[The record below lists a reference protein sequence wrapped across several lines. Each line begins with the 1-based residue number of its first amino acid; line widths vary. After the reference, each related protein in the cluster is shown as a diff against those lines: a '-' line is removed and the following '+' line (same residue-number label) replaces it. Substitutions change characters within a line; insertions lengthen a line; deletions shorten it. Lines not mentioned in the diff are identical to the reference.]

1 MAKVSG
7 RLFILSAPSGT
18 GKTSLTKSLIQKNIN
33 LSLSISYTSRRMRPT
48 EVEGHDYFFVER
60 NIFEQMLEDREL
72 VESAEIYGNLYGTS
86 RQWINEAI
94 NSGKDIL
101 LEIDGQGARQVREIF
116 SDVVSIFVLPPSLE
130 VLENRLKDRNQDSK
144 EVIAKRMAA
153 AKEEISHV
161 SEYDYVIINDNM
173 DVALRDLVSVVQS
186 ERLRAPA
193 QLTRYHDLVHSLDK
207 HSF

>member
-1 MAKVSG
+1 MARVSG
-7 RLFILSAPSGT
+7 KLFILSAPSGT
-18 GKTSLTKSLIQKNIN
+18 GKTSLTKSLLRKNIN
-33 LSLSISYTSRRMRPT
+33 LWLSISYTSRLMRPS

-60 NIFEQMLEDREL
+60 NVFEQMLGDGEFI
-72 VESAEIYGNLYGTS
+72 ESAEIYGNLYGTS
-86 RQWINEAI
+86 QKWINEAI
-94 NSGKDIL
+94 SSGKDIL
-101 LEIDGQGARQVREIF
+101 LEIDGQGARQVRKIF

-161 SEYDYVIINDNM
+161 SEYDYVIINDNI
-173 DVALRDLVSVVQS
+173 DIALRDLVSVVQS

-193 QLTRYHDLVHSLDK
+193 QLARYHDLVTQLG
-207 HSF
+207 

>member
-173 DVALRDLVSVVQS
+173 EVALRDLVSVVQS

-193 QLTRYHDLVHSLDK
+193 QLTRYHDLVTQLGQT
-207 HSF
+207 

>member
-186 ERLRAPA
+186 ERLKAPA
-193 QLTRYHDLVHSLDK
+193 QLTRYHDLVTQLG
-207 HSF
+207 

>member
-18 GKTSLTKSLIQKNIN
+18 GKTSLTRSLIRKNIN
-33 LSLSISYTSRRMRPT
+33 LWLSISYTSRLMRPC
-48 EVEGHDYFFVER
+48 EVDGHDYFFVER
-60 NIFEQMLEDREL
+60 NIFEQMLRDGEFI
-72 VESAEIYGNLYGTS
+72 ESAEIYGNLYGTS
-86 RQWINEAI
+86 RKWINEAI
-94 NSGKDIL
+94 NSGKDVL

-116 SDVVSIFVLPPSLE
+116 SDVVNIFVLPPSLV

-186 ERLRAPA
+186 ERLRAPV
-193 QLTRYHDLVHSLDK
+193 QLARYHDLVTELE
-207 HSF
+207 

>member
-18 GKTSLTKSLIQKNIN
+18 GKTSLTKSLIRKNIN
-33 LSLSISYTSRRMRPT
+33 LSLSISYTSRLMRSS

-60 NIFEQMLEDREL
+60 NIFEQMLEDGEL

-86 RQWINEAI
+86 RKWINEAI

-116 SDVVSIFVLPPSLE
+116 PDVVSIFVLPPSLE

-144 EVIAKRMAA
+144 EVIVKRMAA

-173 DVALRDLVSVVQS
+173 DMALRDLVSVVQS

-193 QLTRYHDLVHSLDK
+193 QLTRYHDLVTQLGST
-207 HSF
+207 

>member
-18 GKTSLTKSLIQKNIN
+18 GKTSLTKSLIRKNIN
-33 LSLSISYTSRRMRPT
+33 LSLSISYTSRLMRSS

-60 NIFEQMLEDREL
+60 NIFEQMLEDGEL

-86 RQWINEAI
+86 RKWINEAI

-116 SDVVSIFVLPPSLE
+116 PDVVSIFVLPPSLE

-144 EVIAKRMAA
+144 EVIVKRMAA

-173 DVALRDLVSVVQS
+173 DIALRDLVSVVQS
-186 ERLRAPA
+186 ERLRASA
-193 QLTRYHDLVHSLDK
+193 QLARYHDLVTQLG
-207 HSF
+207 

>member
-1 MAKVSG
+1 MEKVLG

-18 GKTSLTKSLIQKNIN
+18 GKTSLTKSLIRKNIN
-33 LSLSISYTSRRMRPT
+33 LSLSISYTSRQMRSC

-60 NIFEQMLEDREL
+60 NIFEQMMENGEL

-86 RQWINEAI
+86 RKWINESI

-116 SDVVSIFVLPPSLE
+116 PDVVSIFVLPPSLE
-130 VLENRLKDRNQDSK
+130 VLENRLKDRNQDTK

-161 SEYDYVIINDNM
+161 SEY
-173 DVALRDLVSVVQS
+173 
-186 ERLRAPA
+186 
-193 QLTRYHDLVHSLDK
+193 
-207 HSF
+207 

>member
-33 LSLSISYTSRRMRPT
+33 LSLSISYTSRLMRPS
-48 EVEGHDYFFVER
+48 EIEGSDYFFVER

-193 QLTRYHDLVHSLDK
+193 QLTRYHDLVTQLG
-207 HSF
+207 

>member
-1 MAKVSG
+1 MARVSG
-7 RLFILSAPSGT
+7 RLFVLSAPSGT

-33 LSLSISYTSRRMRPT
+33 LWLSISYTSRLMRPS

-60 NIFEQMLEDREL
+60 NIFEQMLGDGEFI
-72 VESAEIYGNLYGTS
+72 ESAEIYGNLYGTS
-86 RQWINEAI
+86 RKWINESI

-101 LEIDGQGARQVREIF
+101 LEIDGQGARQVRKIF
-116 SDVVSIFVLPPSLE
+116 SDVVSIFILPPSLE

-161 SEYDYVIINDNM
+161 SEYDYVIINDNI
-173 DVALRDLVSVVQS
+173 DIALRDLVSVVQS
-186 ERLRAPA
+186 ERLRASA
-193 QLTRYHDLVHSLDK
+193 QLVRYHDLVTQLG
-207 HSF
+207 

>member
-116 SDVVSIFVLPPSLE
+116 SDVVSIFVLPPSLV

-193 QLTRYHDLVHSLDK
+193 QLTRYHDLVTELE
-207 HSF
+207 

>member
-18 GKTSLTKSLIQKNIN
+18 GKTSLTKSLIRKNIN

-60 NIFEQMLEDREL
+60 NIFEQMLEDGEL

-86 RQWINEAI
+86 RKWINEAI

-116 SDVVSIFVLPPSLE
+116 PDVVSIFVLPPSLE

-144 EVIAKRMAA
+144 EVIVKRMAA

-173 DVALRDLVSVVQS
+173 DMALRDLVSVVQS

-193 QLTRYHDLVHSLDK
+193 QLTRYHDLVTQLG
-207 HSF
+207 

>member
-153 AKEEISHV
+153 AKKEISHV

-193 QLTRYHDLVHSLDK
+193 QLTRYHDLVTQLG
-207 HSF
+207 

>member
-1 MAKVSG
+1 MVKVSG

-18 GKTSLTKSLIQKNIN
+18 GKTSLTKSLIRKNIN
-33 LSLSISYTSRRMRPT
+33 LSLSISYTSRLMRSS

-60 NIFEQMLEDREL
+60 NIFEQMLEDGEL

-86 RQWINEAI
+86 RKWINEAI

-116 SDVVSIFVLPPSLE
+116 PDVVSIFVLPPSLE
-130 VLENRLKDRNQDSK
+130 VLENRLKDRNQDTK

-193 QLTRYHDLVHSLDK
+193 QLTRYHDLVTQLG
-207 HSF
+207 

>member
-1 MAKVSG
+1 MARVSG
-7 RLFILSAPSGT
+7 KLFILSAPSGT
-18 GKTSLTKSLIQKNIN
+18 GKTSLTKSLLRKDIN
-33 LSLSISYTSRRMRPT
+33 LWLSISYTSRLMRPS

-60 NIFEQMLEDREL
+60 NVFEQMLGDGEFI
-72 VESAEIYGNLYGTS
+72 ESAEIYGNLYGTS
-86 RQWINEAI
+86 QKWINEAI

-101 LEIDGQGARQVREIF
+101 LEIDGQGARQVRKIF

-161 SEYDYVIINDNM
+161 SEYDYVIINDNI
-173 DVALRDLVSVVQS
+173 DIALRDLVSVVES
-186 ERLRAPA
+186 ERLRASA
-193 QLTRYHDLVHSLDK
+193 QLARYHDLVTQLG
-207 HSF
+207 